1 MRIYLNIVMAK
12 LLAENKLAWLVK
24 LVGVYQLTCVF
35 SMALITEVNRET
47 VVMVDAFESTFTK
60 T

>member
-1 MRIYLNIVMAK
+1 MRIYLNIVMAE

-35 SMALITEVNRET
+35 SMALVTEVNRET

>member
-1 MRIYLNIVMAK
+1 MAK
-12 LLAENKLAWLVK
+12 LLADSKLAWLVK
-24 LVGVYQLTCVF
+24 LVGVNQLTYVF
-35 SMALITEVNRET
+35 SMGLVTEVNRET